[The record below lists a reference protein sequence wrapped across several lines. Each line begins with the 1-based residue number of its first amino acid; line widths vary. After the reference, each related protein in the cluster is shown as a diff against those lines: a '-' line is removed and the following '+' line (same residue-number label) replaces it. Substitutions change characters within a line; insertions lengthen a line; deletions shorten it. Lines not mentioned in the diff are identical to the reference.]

1 MDQPVINPEHR
12 TFEKA
17 PDPMT
22 PGPETGARRRHRFSL
37 AGAVVVL
44 AILIGL
50 GFALYHAFAPKPA
63 SNGTASHAGAAA
75 QPVGAA
81 TLARAD
87 VDIVIEALGTVTPL
101 ANVTVK
107 TQINGQLTQ
116 VGFTEGQIV
125 KKDDFLAQ
133 IDPRP
138 YQALLDQYEGQLA
151 RDEGLL
157 AQAKFDLARYQ
168 TLAAEKSIAT
178 QTADDQK
185 FLVQQDEGLV
195 RGDQGLIETEKVNL
209 AFCHITA
216 PVTGR
221 VGLRQVDPGN
231 FVQTTDANGIV
242 VLTQLQ
248 PISVVF
254 SMPENIVPSV
264 VAATKTNANLDAEAY
279 DQANTTHLATGH
291 LSALDNVIDTTTGML
306 KARAIFDN
314 ADDSLIPNQFVNLHL
329 KTGVLKNVVTAP
341 NAAVQRGS
349 SGTFAYVIGADD
361 KVSVRKI
368 ALGPTQGD
376 IVAITSGLD
385 AGERVVIDGS
395 DRLRDGMR
403 VSVVPES
410 PATAKDAAPKKS
422 APKDAEKP

>member
-1 MDQPVINPEHR
+1 MSATKDPNLRRETMDQPVINPEHR

-22 PGPETGARRRHRFSL
+22 PGPATGARRRRRFSL

-50 GFALYHAFAPKPA
+50 GFALYRAFAPKPA

-209 AFCHITA
+209 AF
-216 PVTGR
+216 
-221 VGLRQVDPGN
+221 
-231 FVQTTDANGIV
+231 
-242 VLTQLQ
+242 
-248 PISVVF
+248 
-254 SMPENIVPSV
+254 
-264 VAATKTNANLDAEAY
+264 
-279 DQANTTHLATGH
+279 
-291 LSALDNVIDTTTGML
+291 
-306 KARAIFDN
+306 
-314 ADDSLIPNQFVNLHL
+314 
-329 KTGVLKNVVTAP
+329 
-341 NAAVQRGS
+341 
-349 SGTFAYVIGADD
+349 
-361 KVSVRKI
+361 
-368 ALGPTQGD
+368 
-376 IVAITSGLD
+376 
-385 AGERVVIDGS
+385 
-395 DRLRDGMR
+395 
-403 VSVVPES
+403 
-410 PATAKDAAPKKS
+410 
-422 APKDAEKP
+422 